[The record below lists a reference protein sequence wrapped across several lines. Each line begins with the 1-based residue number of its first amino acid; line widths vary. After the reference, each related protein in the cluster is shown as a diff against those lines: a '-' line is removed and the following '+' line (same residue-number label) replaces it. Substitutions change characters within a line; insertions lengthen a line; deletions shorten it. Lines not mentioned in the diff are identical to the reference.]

1 MSLNVLV
8 IDDSATMRR
17 MIGRALQMTGLPI
30 GRIEEAGDGA
40 AGLSA
45 LRARPF
51 DLALVDINM
60 PHMDGLS
67 MIDAASRDT
76 QVSSVPMVVVSTE
89 ASEARLAELERRG
102 IPLVRK
108 PFDPER
114 LLDAVLG
121 AIGGVR

>member
-30 GRIEEAGDGA
+30 GRIEEAANGA
-40 AGLSA
+40 AGLTA

-60 PHMDGLS
+60 PEMDGLS

-76 QVSSVPMVVVSTE
+76 KVSGVPVIVVSTE
-89 ASEARLAELERRG
+89 ASEARLNELERRG

-114 LLDAVLG
+114 LLAAVLG